1 MNIVYLTFGDNI
13 KYHLQAYFSIRS
25 IQRYITEEDKILV
38 LSTNPSFYKR
48 CDINVIPLSEELVKS
63 WEGDFSYPFRI
74 KVKGLEYIQ
83 QQYPDDHILFV
94 DTDTFAYNSLDDIRK
109 ALSAGDGVM
118 FTCEGHPSTKKF
130 GPLKMWKMVE
140 NKCYSGITINKKHD
154 VWNSGVIGLPASK
167 AKEHIQLS
175 LEILD
180 AMLNDNVTYFTVE
193 QYAQSIAMEER
204 MKIHPSSHI
213 FGHYWGNKEDWEE
226 FITNFLL
233 ESYMTNRSIEEEI
246 QAISQLDFSQIPIF
260 KHHSNTYNRL
270 NKLIRKCFPDR
281 EYISIEKTSEQ

>member
-94 DTDTFAYNSLDDIRK
+94 DTDTFAYITGRLVGRHKLCPNISPNKTIEGFIGGTLMGVVVATSFYHVFINSSISLSILILVTMTLSIVGQLGDLVFSMIKRYYDKKDFSNLIPGHGGILDRFDSLIFI
-109 ALSAGDGVM
+109 ALAFILV
-118 FTCEGHPSTKKF
+118 
-130 GPLKMWKMVE
+130 
-140 NKCYSGITINKKHD
+140 SGII
-154 VWNSGVIGLPASK
+154 
-167 AKEHIQLS
+167 
-175 LEILD
+175 
-180 AMLNDNVTYFTVE
+180 
-193 QYAQSIAMEER
+193 
-204 MKIHPSSHI
+204 
-213 FGHYWGNKEDWEE
+213 
-226 FITNFLL
+226 
-233 ESYMTNRSIEEEI
+233 
-246 QAISQLDFSQIPIF
+246 
-260 KHHSNTYNRL
+260 
-270 NKLIRKCFPDR
+270 
-281 EYISIEKTSEQ
+281 